1 MDKDKII
8 KIIKVLQT
16 GYIVI
21 IDNEKEKKELFEKLN
36 SGEVK
41 HIIKIGEI

>member
-1 MDKDKII
+1 MDKENII
-8 KIIKVLQT
+8 KLIKVLQT

-41 HIIKIGEI
+41 HIIRIGEV